1 MFKASDVV
9 KYLNEIIEERGD
21 YDVVI
26 VMQKDADGIAVSPL
40 TSIGYTLEGDMIT
53 LSSYAVDIAG
63 GATPLNAPADTTF
76 TIN

>member
-9 KYLNEIIEERGD
+9 KYLNEIIQERGD

-26 VMQKDADGIAVSPL
+26 VMQKDAAGIAVSPL
-40 TSIGYTLEGDMIT
+40 TAIGYTLEGNMIT

-63 GATPLNAPADTTF
+63 GTTPLNASTDTTF